1 LPIWA
6 NRKIHMYFY
15 LFIFKIRQLVR
26 GEHMTKKK
34 FLLGIQTI
42 TKSEIYANMNFERVA
57 YDFPTIA
64 VFNQKPEKGKGDTP
78 LGDRESH

>member
-1 LPIWA
+1 
-6 NRKIHMYFY
+6 
-15 LFIFKIRQLVR
+15 
-26 GEHMTKKK
+26 MTKKK